1 MFKFTKKILIIL
13 LTFLL
18 AQYFIY
24 IFTNKFLTNKSNFR
38 ITRYFKNKK
47 HNYFILGN
55 SRGVNSVN
63 ESYAKKSLNIDLINL
78 SFNGMPFKNIYSL
91 YQDINSNNYNST
103 IFIEASSLSNNDIDN
118 SYVYYSSQSPFISK
132 LYPDLK
138 YYILPLL
145 KFNNELFLRNIYYL
159 FKNDDDWVNRNT
171 INKSLINSISIS
183 EQNKIVNNYKILTE
197 NIKKI
202 NIIAN
207 KNNNKIIFFL
217 APYYPKYLST
227 LTDYNKLC
235 NYFNEYNN
243 NYLFI
248 DLNKVKLSDEQFA
261 DRIHTNYNGSYIL
274 TKTLID
280 NNLKFIH

>member
-47 HNYFILGN
+47 HKYFILGN

-183 EQNKIVNNYKILTE
+183 EKNKIVNNYKILTE

-202 NIIAN
+202 NIIAK

-217 APYYPKYLST
+217 APYYPKYLIT

>member
-1 MFKFTKKILIIL
+1 MFKFTTKILIIF

-24 IFTNKFLTNKSNFR
+24 FFINRFLTNKSNFR
-38 ITRYFKNKK
+38 ITRYFNNQK
-47 HNYFILGN
+47 HKYFVLGN

-78 SFNGMPFKNIYSL
+78 SFNGMPFENIYSL
-91 YQDINSNNYNST
+91 YQDINTSNNNSI
-103 IFIEASSLSNNDIDN
+103 IFIEVSCLSNNDIDN
-118 SYVYYSSQSPFISK
+118 SYVYYSNQSPYISK

-159 FKNDDDWVNRNT
+159 FKNDDDWINRNT
-171 INKSLINSISIS
+171 INKSLINSISVS
-183 EQNKIVNNYKILTE
+183 EKNIIINNYNILTA

-202 NIIAN
+202 KLISN

-217 APYYPKYLST
+217 APYYPKYLTT

-235 NYFNEYNN
+235 NYFNEINN
-243 NYLFI
+243 NYTFI

-274 TKTLID
+274 TKTLIN